1 MTVYQL
7 PVEVAT
13 FRHWLT
19 ELVRRVRPD
28 GGWYGVFAA
37 RDPEGLRACFD
48 GIEILPWDVVES
60 LLQDAGETADGPF
73 ATRGRALYA
82 AAAAAHDRRPGG
94 AAALAERRD
103 LMEDERRYA
112 ESRTRELGER
122 LRAAP
127 DPVETSRL
135 EHDLAWTRDDHA
147 RATSRVRELTG
158 RLARLGAGPP
168 GTPARGAGT
177 PTGGAAPARPEP
189 PARTATPAAATP
201 ASAYTATPVA
211 GRPAPPVR
219 TATPVAGRPAPPV
232 CAAAPVVGQSAP
244 VHAATR
250 NAVPPAPPARTAPP
264 VAVAAPV
271 PAPTAPPIG
280 RPAPVRAPGPAAGA
294 SVDGA
299 APAKVK
305 RRPRGARYAWLEES
319 VDEPAPLPALPS
331 GGAAPRG
338 ARFGGVEPVV
348 VAEAP
353 VADPAEADRAAANA
367 VYALRRLRAHGRS
380 GEAHALLCEA
390 LGGPPARL
398 PALAAELHRAGLGA
412 DWSTLLWEAAS
423 LPPGRLAAVAGVL
436 ADAGRTADCEQL
448 LRQGVARP
456 VEELAGAC
464 AALHA
469 EDHHR
474 EAHALLTAFVRVR
487 APEDAARLA
496 GADPHGL
503 VPQLLAAAR
512 AVSASRERDLLH
524 ALRVAGLAGA

>member
-60 LLQDAGETADGPF
+60 LLQDAGEAADGPF
-73 ATRGRALYA
+73 AARGRALYA

-103 LMEDERRYA
+103 LMEGERRYA

-127 DPVETSRL
+127 DPAEASRL
-135 EHDLAWTRDDHA
+135 ERDLAWTRDDHA
-147 RATSRVRELTG
+147 RATSRVRELTS
-158 RLARLGAGPP
+158 RLARLVPP
-168 GTPARGAGT
+168 GTSARDAGA
-177 PTGGAAPARPEP
+177 PTGGTAPVRPTP
-189 PARTATPAAATP
+189 SARTVAPVAAAP

-219 TATPVAGRPAPPV
+219 TATPVAGQPAP
-232 CAAAPVVGQSAP
+232 AYT
-244 VHAATR
+244 ATP
-250 NAVPPAPPARTAPP
+250 NAVPSTPPARTAPP
-264 VAVAAPV
+264 VAVAPD
-271 PAPTAPPIG
+271 PAPTAAPVAG
-280 RPAPVRAPGPAAGA
+280 RPAPVRASGPAVGA
-294 SVDGA
+294 SVGGA

-319 VDEPAPLPALPS
+319 VDEPAPLPALPT
-331 GGAAPRG
+331 GRAAPRG

-367 VYALRRLRAHGRS
+367 VYALRRLRAQGRS

-436 ADAGRTADCEQL
+436 ADAGRTDDCEQL

>member
-1 MTVYQL
+1 M
-7 PVEVAT
+7 EIAA

-19 ELVRRVRPD
+19 DLVSRVRPE

-48 GIEILPWDVVES
+48 GAEILPWDIVES
-60 LLQDAGETADGPF
+60 FLQDAGETTGGPF
-73 ATRGRALYA
+73 AARGRRLYA
-82 AAAAAHDRRPGG
+82 SAAGAHDRRPGG
-94 AAALAERRD
+94 AEALAERRD
-103 LMEDERRYA
+103 LMERERRYA
-112 ESRTRELGER
+112 ESRTRDLGER
-122 LRAAP
+122 LRATP
-127 DPVETSRL
+127 DPGEAARL
-135 EHDLAWTRDDHA
+135 ERDLAWIRDDHA
-147 RATSRVRELTG
+147 RATARVRELTG
-158 RLARLGAGPP
+158 RLARLGADAP
-168 GTPARGAGT
+168 GG
-177 PTGGAAPARPEP
+177 
-189 PARTATPAAATP
+189 
-201 ASAYTATPVA
+201 
-211 GRPAPPVR
+211 PAPG
-219 TATPVAGRPAPPV
+219 A
-232 CAAAPVVGQSAP
+232 
-244 VHAATR
+244 
-250 NAVPPAPPARTAPP
+250 
-264 VAVAAPV
+264 VAVAAV
-271 PAPTAPPIG
+271 PANGPSKGAE
-280 RPAPVRAPGPAAGA
+280 RAGEGAG
-294 SVDGA
+294 
-299 APAKVK
+299 PAKVR
-305 RRPRGARYAWLEES
+305 RRPRGARYAWLDEEGAEA
-319 VDEPAPLPALPS
+319 VEEAPVPPPALPA

-338 ARFGGVEPVV
+338 ARFGGAAPAAP
-348 VAEAP
+348 AESPAE
-353 VADPAEADRAAANA
+353 DPAEAVRAAANA
-367 VYALRRLRAHGRS
+367 VYALRRLRAQGRS

-390 LGGPPARL
+390 LAGPPARL

-436 ADAGRTADCEQL
+436 ADAGRAADCEQL

-464 AALHA
+464 AALRA

>member
-73 ATRGRALYA
+73 AARGRALYA

-103 LMEDERRYA
+103 LMEGERRYA

-127 DPVETSRL
+127 DPAEASRL
-135 EHDLAWTRDDHA
+135 ERDLAWTRDDHA

-168 GTPARGAGT
+168 GTSARGAGT
-177 PTGGAAPARPEP
+177 PTGGAAPTRPEP
-189 PARTATPAAATP
+189 PARTAAPVAATP

-219 TATPVAGRPAPPV
+219 TA
-232 CAAAPVVGQSAP
+232 APVVGQSAP
-244 VHAATR
+244 AHTATQ

-264 VAVAAPV
+264 VAVAPA
-271 PAPTAPPIG
+271 PAPTAPPIS
-280 RPAPVRAPGPAAGA
+280 RPAPAPAAGA
-294 SVDGA
+294 SVGGA
-299 APAKVK
+299 VPAKVK

-319 VDEPAPLPALPS
+319 VDEPAPLPALPT

-348 VAEAP
+348 VAEVP

-367 VYALRRLRAHGRS
+367 VYALRRLRAQGRS

-487 APEDAARLA
+487 AAEDAARLA